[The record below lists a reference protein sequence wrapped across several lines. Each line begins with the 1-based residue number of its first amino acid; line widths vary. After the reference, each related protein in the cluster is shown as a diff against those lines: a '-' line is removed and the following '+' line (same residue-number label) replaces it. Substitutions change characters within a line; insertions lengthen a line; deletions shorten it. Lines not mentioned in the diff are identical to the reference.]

1 MLKILKEFEIQ
12 VHEIISEARIKFY
25 KYIGTGKD
33 DWRFAKIGVAKRKQV
48 IQLMVNLRGNKVG
61 NSKLGLVVYLPLE
74 LSLKVR
80 NKVEKKV
87 KDEMIALDRL
97 RGGCFYAMETEII
110 KAFAKENLPSDT
122 LKNLRTTIKVNN
134 IPKAIEQM
142 ELLHLFGQVGK
153 VEELYRLNHEEV
165 LVAYRQQSEAA
176 IAMLCLENFE
186 IIDDKPIS
194 LEIHDNPM
202 IADTINEVVY
212 KVRQKINTED
222 RKQWYEGTQKFRFS
236 RDSLLSAT
244 LLSDSENMEIEDC
257 ESKSSRLQVAE
268 NELMVKHEDK
278 KAISQVSGDM
288 PVANLEGYG
297 DLTCMAVQYR
307 LAQECSKANDKLTGV
322 SADCDQ
328 MGIDFSDQVDS
339 ESHGNV
345 IMVQQELEISTVVHF
360 LIQQTELEER
370 LKENGCDTRF
380 QYTDINNDRS
390 IRLIVHMAPEDQEH
404 ISKMLSSYTN
414 CFICDSHKDLQHQIS
429 TFIALS
435 LEKQMLINEY
445 LRFNDVKAGIMS
457 NGGNQSV
464 SIVALN
470 AKAYQQALSSMR
482 EMFCSQVTRVDIDNL
497 FSRPD
502 FHMFMNGLRNSL
514 TASND
519 IHLEGECSDN
529 FNFCKI
535 IVTGSRCD
543 VSNVVKIIQCNLN
556 SYKVIDYIIP
566 NAPTL
571 YTKYLQLYLPEELQL
586 LEQLCGCNVQF
597 EMINEHYANI
607 SIKCSQVFSS
617 VIAKKMRELIDKSSD
632 IESNEML
639 RAKLMSQ
646 DIFGDDGKVKVS
658 LNEEEDAIA
667 TTYVECQIQPN
678 QATASCELKE
688 PNNQSRT
695 DGENSETICTREA
708 AQSIDGSQAE
718 LGSLQ
723 DEKESVYAMIYYERE
738 NNRSKI
744 SYSKKDTKVRG
755 RNYANSETT
764 ENLSKDNT
772 KVNLYSS
779 LLAHNGY
786 NRSDKV
792 IKLVKGNLEKEG
804 TKADAIINFIK
815 LKRYHIGEIGK
826 VLHRIGGLEYRF
838 DSHQNLKHLTIDEI
852 GTSKGCYFGCKRV
865 YHIPSLGF
873 NHSISW
879 FIDRIENCLEKAHT
893 DSMNSIAIPMYGSP
907 VFRSD
912 INNLSQEIVMIISKF
927 YEKYQQISPLQSI
940 HLIIPPSKLDCYEA
954 VKSVIMSFELLV

>member
-1 MLKILKEFEIQ
+1 MASARSKEHCLYVCGIEHDVLQEFEIQ

-97 RGGCFYAMETEII
+97 RGGCFYAMETEI
-110 KAFAKENLPSDT
+110 
-122 LKNLRTTIKVNN
+122 
-134 IPKAIEQM
+134 M
-142 ELLHLFGQVGK
+142 
-153 VEELYRLNHEEV
+153 

-236 RDSLLSAT
+236 RDSPLSAT

-278 KAISQVSGDM
+278 KAISQVSEDM
-288 PVANLEGYG
+288 PVANLEGKKGISQVSEEVPAVKHEDKKDVRKNGHQNLKVHENNEKTPNDYRNCSKGYG

-404 ISKMLSSYTN
+404 ISKMLSSYTK

-667 TTYVECQIQPN
+667 TTYVQCQ
-678 QATASCELKE
+678 
-688 PNNQSRT
+688 
-695 DGENSETICTREA
+695 
-708 AQSIDGSQAE
+708 
-718 LGSLQ
+718 
-723 DEKESVYAMIYYERE
+723 M
-738 NNRSKI
+738 
-744 SYSKKDTKVRG
+744 
-755 RNYANSETT
+755 
-764 ENLSKDNT
+764 
-772 KVNLYSS
+772 
-779 LLAHNGY
+779 
-786 NRSDKV
+786 
-792 IKLVKGNLEKEG
+792 
-804 TKADAIINFIK
+804 
-815 LKRYHIGEIGK
+815 
-826 VLHRIGGLEYRF
+826 
-838 DSHQNLKHLTIDEI
+838 
-852 GTSKGCYFGCKRV
+852 
-865 YHIPSLGF
+865 
-873 NHSISW
+873 
-879 FIDRIENCLEKAHT
+879 
-893 DSMNSIAIPMYGSP
+893 
-907 VFRSD
+907 
-912 INNLSQEIVMIISKF
+912 
-927 YEKYQQISPLQSI
+927 
-940 HLIIPPSKLDCYEA
+940 
-954 VKSVIMSFELLV
+954 